1 MSWYVRRVSV
11 SILVIVIGQVF
22 SWNEVS
28 KCTSSGI
35 ESNQDRVL
43 NLDCANDFIYIA
55 WSHYGYK
62 NNTANKSCYF
72 TPNDCTV
79 SVEHVS
85 NECNGLSSC
94 KVSLDAQYLHS
105 CKSYSNYLFIVYKC
119 IESKQSYN
127 MCDDID
133 TSVSSDVYLTS
144 PNYPFE
150 YLNNLDC
157 NCSLQN
163 RDKMA
168 RVQIE
173 LLEFD
178 LESLSSSINY
188 LTLSSQF
195 LPPFAVTKNLA
206 IESNSS
212 CSRDHLTINSETRL
226 CGTLKPF
233 STLSS
238 SVPSDLTTLRL
249 KSDDA
254 LTRRGVWIKINT
266 LNGILKCP
274 TNFIRVNNVCVKIFT
289 QMLTWYEANSYCSN
303 LGYSLAVIDSFK
315 TDKQINRALFGS
327 DEYLDPFVLDNDSV
341 GKNYANFWVGM
352 RQLNETNWFDFD
364 NKPIEFYSNE
374 KNWWPWLVTDS
385 STFSHGSCIGKKKD
399 FFFIQDCY
407 KRMPF
412 ACQYKPRII
421 QELQTNIKLKCG
433 KLIAQTKKDYGVQ
446 NLVISS
452 TPSSNLSSNKLNS
465 GVVKSSSSFN
475 NPIVLHSNIEED
487 NSNLK
492 EQQHQINLLPVHTS
506 SDNSLLAS
514 LILAFLFLLIL
525 INTFVVLFIL
535 R

>member
-1 MSWYVRRVSV
+1 MSWFVKQLSV
-11 SILVIVIGQVF
+11 SMLLVLIGQVF

-35 ESNQDRVL
+35 ESSQHRVL
-43 NLDCANDFIYIA
+43 NLDCGNDFIYIA
-55 WSHYGYK
+55 WSHYGHK

-79 SVEHVS
+79 NVEYVS

-94 KVSLDAQYLHS
+94 KVSLDSQYLHS

-119 IESKQSYN
+119 IESKQTYDI
-127 MCDDID
+127 CDHID
-133 TSVSSDVYLTS
+133 TSLSSEVYLKS
-144 PNYPFE
+144 PNYPYE

-157 NCSLQN
+157 NCSLKLN
-163 RDKMA
+163 DKTA
-168 RVQIE
+168 QIQIE

-188 LTLSSQF
+188 LTSSSQILRPF
-195 LPPFAVTKNLA
+195 LYKNFALT
-206 IESNSS
+206 SNSS
-212 CSRDHLTINSETRL
+212 CSRDHLTINAETRL

-233 STLSS
+233 TTLSTS
-238 SVPSDLTTLRL
+238 KPFDLTTFRL

-254 LTRRGVWIKINT
+254 LTRRGIWIKINT
-266 LNGILKCP
+266 QNSFVKCP
-274 TNFIRVNNVCVKIFT
+274 INFIRVNNVCVKIFT
-289 QMLTWYEANSYCSN
+289 QMVTWYEANSYCSN
-303 LGYSLAVIDSFK
+303 LGYSLAVIDSFQME
-315 TDKQINRALFGS
+315 KQINQAFFNS
-327 DEYLDPFVLDNDSV
+327 DEYLDPLVLDDDSA
-341 GKNYANFWVGM
+341 GKNYANFWLGM
-352 RQLNETNWFDFD
+352 RQLNETNWFDFE
-364 NKPIEFYSNE
+364 NKPLAFDSNE
-374 KNWWPWLVTDS
+374 KNWWPWLVTDT

-412 ACQYKPRII
+412 ACQYKPRV
-421 QELQTNIKLKCG
+421 IKEHQVNSQLKCG
-433 KLIAQTKKDYGVQ
+433 KLNTELKKDYGIK

-452 TPSSNLSSNKLNS
+452 TSSSKNSTSKLNHGS
-465 GVVKSSSSFN
+465 VKLSEPLN
-475 NPIVLHSNIEED
+475 KPVVLHSNSED

-492 EQQHQINLLPVHTS
+492 GQQHQINLLPVHTA

-535 R
+535 K